1 MALNPCL
8 SQESSS
14 ANELLYLAL
23 SSKTLLILK
32 KFYESVEYVQEIR
45 PIESLSFL
53 TAISFAIAVL
63 EVAPKLAILAAL
75 SFAEH
80 SCVMLSTEQH

>member
-1 MALNPCL
+1 MQL
-8 SQESSS
+8 SRVLEMHL
-14 ANELLYLAL
+14 ERIERYF
-23 SSKTLLILK
+23 K
-32 KFYESVEYVQEIR
+32 KYDIF
-45 PIESLSFL
+45 PHFL

-63 EVAPKLAILAAL
+63 EVAPKLVILAAL

>member
-1 MALNPCL
+1 MMHL
-8 SQESSS
+8 
-14 ANELLYLAL
+14 
-23 SSKTLLILK
+23 
-32 KFYESVEYVQEIR
+32 
-45 PIESLSFL
+45 L
-53 TAISFAIAVL
+53 TAIGVAIAVL

>member
-1 MALNPCL
+1 MALNPSL

-14 ANELLYLAL
+14 ANELLYLVL

-45 PIESLSFL
+45 PIGFGWC
-53 TAISFAIAVL
+53 AVGL
-63 EVAPKLAILAAL
+63 QLGLMKSNAKQGKVR
-75 SFAEH
+75 
-80 SCVMLSTEQH
+80 